1 MKNILFLFSPFQEN
15 YHNRF
20 GIDILK
26 KNFVVKIFDCTPWTS
41 KKYWDLY
48 SKNFKKNNEHVVINN
63 KKDFLNHISQINN
76 AYIIENLPNNNNSH
90 WVRKILK
97 RKNCLFVSRNL
108 NPIPELRKNI
118 IEKIIAFLK
127 LLISVNFLY
136 TLNQFVQKK
145 KNNLI
150 KSNSE
155 IFIVG
160 GQSALKKIKKG
171 NIIKAHSMD
180 YDVYL
185 SIKDIKGSD
194 NRKPYAVFLDQD
206 MASHPD
212 PIVLGIKREINEL
225 KYYEVLTKFLK
236 KFEIDTKLKVIVSI
250 HPKSKNKNL
259 KNLLEGIEYSKENS
273 AELVKNSSLTLLHDS
288 TAISFAI
295 LFNKPTLFLTSNHL
309 NKTQF
314 GPRINNVAKIV
325 NSRIINMDNFLEKKI
340 DTKDLL
346 QFDQGKYKD
355 YLDQYLKIPNSSNLP
370 IWEIFSK
377 QIKEE
382 EFKKTIL

>member
-1 MKNILFLFSPFQEN
+1 MKNILFLFSLYHEN
-15 YHNRF
+15 YRNRF

-26 KNFVVKIFDCTPWTS
+26 KNFKVKIFDCTPWMN

-48 SKNFKKNNEHVVINN
+48 SKNLKKNTEHIIVSN
-63 KKDFLNHISQINN
+63 KKDFLNYIPQINN
-76 AYIIENLPNNNNSH
+76 VYIIENLPNNRDAN
-90 WVRKILK
+90 WIRKMLK
-97 RKNCLFVSRNL
+97 KKNCLFVSRNL
-108 NPIPELRKNI
+108 NPIPVLQKNFLQ
-118 IEKIIAFLK
+118 KINTFFK
-127 LLISVNFLY
+127 LLINIKKFIY
-136 TLNQFVQKK
+136 IINKFVQKK

-160 GQSALKKIKKG
+160 GLASLKKLKKG

-185 SIKDIKGSD
+185 NVKDIKR
-194 NRKPYAVFLDQD
+194 NEINKPYAVFLDQD

-212 PIVLGIKREINEL
+212 PVVLGLEREINEF
-225 KYYEVLTKFLK
+225 KYYKVLTKFLK
-236 KFEIDTKLKVIVSI
+236 KFEADTKLKVIVSI
-250 HPKSKNKNL
+250 HPKSKNQNL
-259 KNLLEGIEYSKENS
+259 KNLLEGIEFSKENS

-309 NKTQF
+309 NKSQF
-314 GPRINNVAKIV
+314 GPRIKNVAKTV
-325 NSRIINMDNFLEKKI
+325 NSRIINMDDFLQKKI
-340 DTKDLL
+340 DTKYLF
-346 QFDQGKYKD
+346 QIDQDKYKD
-355 YLDQYLKIPNSSNLP
+355 YLDQYIKIPNSPNLP

-377 QIKEE
+377 QIKEK
-382 EFKKTIL
+382 EF

>member
-1 MKNILFLFSPFQEN
+1 M
-15 YHNRF
+15 Y
-20 GIDILK
+20 K
-26 KNFVVKIFDCTPWTS
+26 KK
-41 KKYWDLY
+41 
-48 SKNFKKNNEHVVINN
+48 
-63 KKDFLNHISQINN
+63 
-76 AYIIENLPNNNNSH
+76 
-90 WVRKILK
+90 
-97 RKNCLFVSRNL
+97 
-108 NPIPELRKNI
+108 
-118 IEKIIAFLK
+118 KIIVFLK
-127 LLISVNFLY
+127 LLKRVNFLY

>member
-1 MKNILFLFSPFQEN
+1 MKNILFLFSLYHEN
-15 YHNRF
+15 YRNRF

-26 KNFVVKIFDCTPWTS
+26 KNFKVKIFDCTPWMN

-48 SKNFKKNNEHVVINN
+48 SKNLKKNTEHIIVSN
-63 KKDFLNHISQINN
+63 KKDFLNYIPQINN
-76 AYIIENLPNNNNSH
+76 VYIIENLPNNRDAN
-90 WVRKILK
+90 WIRKMLK
-97 RKNCLFVSRNL
+97 KKNCLFVSRNL
-108 NPIPELRKNI
+108 NPIPVLQKNFLQ
-118 IEKIIAFLK
+118 KINTFFK
-127 LLISVNFLY
+127 LLINIKKFIY
-136 TLNQFVQKK
+136 IINKFVQKK

-160 GQSALKKIKKG
+160 GLASLKKLKKG

-185 SIKDIKGSD
+185 NVKDIKR
-194 NRKPYAVFLDQD
+194 NEINKPYAVFLDQD

-212 PIVLGIKREINEL
+212 PVVLGLEREINEF
-225 KYYEVLTKFLK
+225 KYYKDLTKFLK
-236 KFEIDTKLKVIVSI
+236 KFEADTKLKVIVSI
-250 HPKSKNKNL
+250 HPKSKNQNL
-259 KNLLEGIEYSKENS
+259 KNLLEGIEFSKENS

-309 NKTQF
+309 NKSQF
-314 GPRINNVAKIV
+314 GPRIKNVAKTV
-325 NSRIINMDNFLEKKI
+325 NSRIINMDDFLQKKI
-340 DTKDLL
+340 DTKYLF
-346 QFDQGKYKD
+346 QIDQDKYKD
-355 YLDQYLKIPNSSNLP
+355 YLDQYIKIPNSPNLP

-377 QIKEE
+377 QIKEK
-382 EFKKTIL
+382 EF

>member
-1 MKNILFLFSPFQEN
+1 MKNILFLFSPYQEN
-15 YHNRF
+15 YNSRF

-26 KNFVVKIFDCTPWTS
+26 KNFEVKIFNCTPWLS

-48 SKNFKKNNEHVVINN
+48 SKNLKKNNEHIVISN

-76 AYIIENLPNNNNSH
+76 AYIIENLPNNDNSN
-90 WVRKILK
+90 WIRKILK
-97 RKNCLFVSRNL
+97 KKNCLFISRNL
-108 NPIPELRKNI
+108 NPIPELQKNVMQ
-118 IEKIIAFLK
+118 KINSFFQLFLNVK
-127 LLISVNFLY
+127 KFLY
-136 TLNQFVQKK
+136 MFNQFMQKK

-150 KSNSE
+150 KSNCE

-160 GQSALKKIKKG
+160 GLASLKKLKKG

-185 SIKDIKGSD
+185 NVKDIKR
-194 NRKPYAVFLDQD
+194 NEINKPYAVFLDQD

-212 PIVLGIKREINEL
+212 IVVLGLEREINEF
-225 KYYEVLTKFLK
+225 KYYKVLTKFLK
-236 KFEIDTKLKVIVSI
+236 KFEADTKLKVIVSI
-250 HPKSKNKNL
+250 HPKSKNQNL
-259 KNLLEGIEYSKENS
+259 KNLLEGIEFSKENS

-309 NKTQF
+309 NKSQF
-314 GPRINNVAKIV
+314 GPRIKNVAKTV
-325 NSRIINMDNFLEKKI
+325 NSRIINMDDFLQKKI
-340 DTKDLL
+340 DTKYLF
-346 QFDQGKYKD
+346 QIDQDKYKD
-355 YLDQYLKIPNSSNLP
+355 YLDQYIKIPNSPNLP

-377 QIKEE
+377 QIKEK
-382 EFKKTIL
+382 EF